1 MLTCLSGYKS
11 WTKKWYRNSML
22 TFVSGYKS
30 WTEKWYRNSMLTFVS
45 DYKSWTEKWYRNSM
59 LTFVSDYKSWTKK
72 WYRNSMLTFVSDY
85 KSWTKKWYRNSVL
98 TFVSDYKS
106 WTKNR
111 QQVSSVRR
119 LHRRSSSSNLHN
131 IHMVSVSFDEIRC
144 HSCVPQY
151 LSSKCLCDELTSSQL
166 WLSWRK
172 KSCCMTQTT
181 RCISCWETYCCTI

>member
-1 MLTCLSGYKS
+1 MLNC
-11 WTKKWYRNSML
+11 
-22 TFVSGYKS
+22 VS
-30 WTEKWYRNSMLTFVS
+30 N
-45 DYKSWTEKWYRNSM
+45 
-59 LTFVSDYKSWTKK
+59 YKSWTKK

-85 KSWTKKWYRNSVL
+85 KSWTEKWYRTMQTFVSDYKSWTEKWYRTML

-119 LHRRSSSSNLHN
+119 LHRRRSSSSNLHN